1 MENTPRTIPGTEEI
15 FARYGYLET
24 PRGRFQYGFKTLHDA
39 RKAGF
44 NLHHQHQDEDG
55 CTRYV
60 VHCDSVA
67 YGVLEA
73 GLPGF

>member
-1 MENTPRTIPGTEEI
+1 MPKNIAPSIEDV
-15 FARYGYLET
+15 FARYGYLKT
-24 PRGRFQYGFKTLHDA
+24 PRGQFRYGFKTLHDA

-44 NLHHQHQDEDG
+44 HLHHQHQDKDG

-60 VHCDSVA
+60 VHRDNAA